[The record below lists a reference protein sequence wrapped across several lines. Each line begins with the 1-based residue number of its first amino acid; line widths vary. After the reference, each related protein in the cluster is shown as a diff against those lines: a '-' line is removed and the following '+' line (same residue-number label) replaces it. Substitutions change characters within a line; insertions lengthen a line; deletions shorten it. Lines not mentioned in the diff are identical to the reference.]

1 MTPFLDS
8 SWETQVLLVAG
19 CLCSRPQTST
29 TALKTLII
37 LDVHQKLCP
46 GRCCVRTLAWALS
59 FNPTAVFSVW
69 VLVPFSLLKQSK
81 LRPRQVRKETQ
92 WTWRCC
98 FGLLSSF
105 YSSPRDHDSGVC
117 GLNHCLHLN
126 CCYWLVDPW
135 SLGPLNITN
144 DILDVSSARYN
155 YKTVRRPSEGSLGRA
170 DDIVILL
177 RH

>member
-19 CLCSRPQTST
+19 CLCSHPQTST
-29 TALKTLII
+29 MALEMLII

-46 GRCCVRTLAWALS
+46 GRCCVRTLAWTLS
-59 FNPTAVFSVW
+59 FNPTAVFSV
-69 VLVPFSLLKQSK
+69 SLSPILPSQAEQTKANAGQE
-81 LRPRQVRKETQ
+81 RNP

-98 FGLLSSF
+98 VGLLSSF
-105 YSSPRDHDSGVC
+105 YSSPRDHHSGVC

-135 SLGPLNITN
+135 SSGPLNITN
-144 DILDVSSARYN
+144 DILDVSSARYS
-155 YKTVRRPSEGSLGRA
+155 YKTIRRPSEGSLGRA